1 MCANMEQYVPRPSY
15 EASLGG
21 KRSRVVKV
29 LLYIALT
36 GAIVGLALDFID
48 SPLATALAILAG
60 GQSFVL
66 ELVAPDASNIPE
78 PRSIV
83 RLIASRLGVDT
94 WGVYSA
100 RYPLVCRT
108 GNGYYVLL
116 KNSAAGVTVL
126 VIKQSSCLPQPPFS
140 TRRIRVKKLK
150 KRRRVLAKHVPLEKK
165 TQVASA
171 MICNVKAVVPS
182 PFYKDLL
189 VNCTG
194 RGFIAVLMGKPDAET
209 ICNVIVGG
217 MEALEGKESFWEEL
231 GEKNKRKEKTKRTG
245 KRLSRLLRIK
255 LRKSI

>member
-1 MCANMEQYVPRPSY
+1 MGTDVEQYVPRPSY

-21 KRSRVVKV
+21 KRSRIVKV

-36 GAIVGLALDFID
+36 GAIIGLALDFID

-83 RLIASRLGVDT
+83 RLIASRLGIDA

-116 KNSAAGVTVL
+116 KTGGAGVTVL
-126 VIKQSSCLPQPPFS
+126 VIKQSSCLPQPPFR

-150 KRRRVLAKHVPLEKK
+150 NRRRVLAKHVSLGKK
-165 TQVASA
+165 TQVSSA
-171 MICNVKAVVPS
+171 MICDLEAVVPS
-182 PFYKDLL
+182 PFYRDLL
-189 VNCTG
+189 MNCTG
-194 RGFIAVLMGKPDAET
+194 RGFIAVLMGKPDAEI

-217 MEALEGKESFWEEL
+217 VDALEGKESFWEEL
-231 GEKNKRKEKTKRTG
+231 GEKKKRGEKTKRAG
-245 KRLSRLLRIK
+245 KRLSGVLRIK
-255 LRKSI
+255 LRKSV